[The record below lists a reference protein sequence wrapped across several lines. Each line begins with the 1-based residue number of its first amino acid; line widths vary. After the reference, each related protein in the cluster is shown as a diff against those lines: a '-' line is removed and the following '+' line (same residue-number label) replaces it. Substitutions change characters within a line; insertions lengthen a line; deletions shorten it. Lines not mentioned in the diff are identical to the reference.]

1 MRDFT
6 AQELR
11 PGYVLVSG
19 NTVMHASTW
28 GVEGERITRVATQ
41 NGERY
46 VTEYPADTMFYDVD
60 TTFYDLAQRKGER

>member
-1 MRDFT
+1 MTVKDFT

-19 NTVMHASTW
+19 NTVMDVST
-28 GVEGERITRVATQ
+28 VPDTAERIVQVVTQ

-60 TTFYDLAQRKGER
+60 TTFYDLASKKG